1 MKLFSVINMDIVASR
16 NIKNRETIQ
25 EELIE
30 YIKKLNIE
38 LKDILATSITFTLG
52 DEWQIVL
59 KQPSKSYYVVDRF
72 QKFLKS
78 KGINIYAGIGIGT
91 ISTSIYSDTR
101 LMDGEC
107 FLIGREALNI
117 AKEKNRFYSK
127 QLNSTKNNIYFS
139 AKNVSFLKPPVKV
152 KKSSLLEEVA
162 ITTEQEENYNLSINK
177 VINTLIENNEVL
189 KSGITIKQLEII
201 ELYEHFGSYNNIV
214 KENPGLSKA
223 NISQKINASNY
234 FVINNNNLI
243 IESMLDLY
251 CNIRKGN

>member
-1 MKLFSVINMDIVASR
+1 MKLFSVINIDIVASR
-16 NIKNRETIQ
+16 NIKNRQIVQ

-59 KQPSKSYYVVDRF
+59 KQPSKSYYVVDKF

-117 AKEKNRFYSK
+117 VKEKNRFYSK

-139 AKNVSFLKPPVKV
+139 AKNMFFVKLPAE
-152 KKSSLLEEVA
+152 KSTILEEVA
-162 ITTEQEENYNLSINK
+162 ITREQEENYDLSINK

-189 KSGITIKQLEII
+189 KSGITSKQLEII
-201 ELYEHFGSYNNIV
+201 ELYERLGSYNNII